1 MTYKRIRDLAV
12 FGLALLLSMSL
23 SGCSFSFLGFRVGK
37 SEEFVFYC
45 AEDSQTSAAVQGNV
59 ESSARAEMG
68 SESSADALTV
78 ESAETGG
85 GLDEAGTATE
95 GSAEGTGGVTA
106 AQADVDGSS
115 AGSAEGVSQD
125 VSGGDSDDTRVN
137 INTADR
143 EALMS
148 LNGIGESRADAIIEY
163 RTQNGSF
170 MSTEQIMEVSG
181 IAEGI
186 YAKIKDQ
193 IRVQ

>member
-1 MTYKRIRDLAV
+1 MEADTERLFSGEERGVTYKRIRNLAV

-23 SGCSFSFLGFRVGK
+23 SGCSFSFLGFRLGK

-45 AEDSQTSAAVQGNV
+45 TEDVEGDAGGSVSLGDGGESRAASTGVSAAESLNEGTELAEDMAGAQDGVGDTTTASPASISQSVSDG
-59 ESSARAEMG
+59 ESG
-68 SESSADALTV
+68 
-78 ESAETGG
+78 
-85 GLDEAGTATE
+85 
-95 GSAEGTGGVTA
+95 
-106 AQADVDGSS
+106 
-115 AGSAEGVSQD
+115 
-125 VSGGDSDDTRVN
+125 DTRVN

-143 EALMS
+143 EELMS

-170 MSTEQIMEVSG
+170 TSAEQIMEVSG

>member
-37 SEEFVFYC
+37 SEDFVFYC
-45 AEDSQTSAAVQGNV
+45 AEEVEDSQATA
-59 ESSARAEMG
+59 
-68 SESSADALTV
+68 V
-78 ESAETGG
+78 ESAQASDGFG
-85 GLDEAGTATE
+85 EAGAATE
-95 GSAEGTGGVTA
+95 GSAEGTGGE
-106 AQADVDGSS
+106 S
-115 AGSAEGVSQD
+115 A
-125 VSGGDSDDTRVN
+125 DTRVN

-170 MSTEQIMEVSG
+170 SSPEQIMEVSG

>member
-1 MTYKRIRDLAV
+1 MAV

-37 SEEFVFYC
+37 SEEFVFCC
-45 AEDSQTSAAVQGNV
+45 AEDVEGDQISAAVQGNV
-59 ESSARAEMG
+59 ESPAK
-68 SESSADALTV
+68 
-78 ESAETGG
+78 
-85 GLDEAGTATE
+85 
-95 GSAEGTGGVTA
+95 
-106 AQADVDGSS
+106 
-115 AGSAEGVSQD
+115 AGSDSGTDASLSVSSVGSGA
-125 VSGGDSDDTRVN
+125 VSEAADTRVN

-170 MSTEQIMEVSG
+170 TSTEQIMEVSG

>member
-1 MTYKRIRDLAV
+1 MTYKRIRNLAV

-23 SGCSFSFLGFRVGK
+23 SGCSFSFLGFRLGK
-37 SEEFVFYC
+37 SEDFVFYC
-45 AEDSQTSAAVQGNV
+45 AEDV
-59 ESSARAEMG
+59 ESDTEDA
-68 SESSADALTV
+68 ADTGDISTV
-78 ESAETGG
+78 ESAETDGG
-85 GLDEAGTATE
+85 SDEAGVA
-95 GSAEGTGGVTA
+95 AGTG
-106 AQADVDGSS
+106 
-115 AGSAEGVSQD
+115 VSRD
-125 VSGGDSDDTRVN
+125 VSDEEPVDARVN

-143 EALMS
+143 TELMT

-170 MSTEQIMEVSG
+170 TSPEQIMEVSG

>member
-1 MTYKRIRDLAV
+1 MAV

-23 SGCSFSFLGFRVGK
+23 SGCSLSFLGFRLGK
-37 SEEFVFYC
+37 SEDFVFYC
-45 AEDSQTSAAVQGNV
+45 VEDETGDQVAVAAEQDEYLTVGETVGSTAEDGSA
-59 ESSARAEMG
+59 
-68 SESSADALTV
+68 SEST
-78 ESAETGG
+78 
-85 GLDEAGTATE
+85 
-95 GSAEGTGGVTA
+95 
-106 AQADVDGSS
+106 
-115 AGSAEGVSQD
+115 
-125 VSGGDSDDTRVN
+125 DTRMN

-170 MSTEQIMEVSG
+170 TSPEQIMEVSG